1 MRVSSETPATIRD
14 RFALIRALELK
25 LELLE
30 HGLGMP
36 RDEDAIARTKA
47 LFKEAERAGWQALNE
62 RFRGLS
68 PLRT

>member
-47 LFKEAERAGWQALNE
+47 LLKEAERAGWQALNE
-62 RFRGLS
+62 RFWA
-68 PLRT
+68 

>member
-1 MRVSSETPATIRD
+1 MRISSETPATEISD
-14 RFALIRALELK
+14 HFALIRTLELK

-47 LFKEAERAGWQALNE
+47 LLKEAEGVLQSGHAL
-62 RFRGLS
+62 RRIVV
-68 PLRT
+68 